1 VDVLLAVNQRDF
13 DDYLALFSRELSTS
27 SHVSAAG
34 ARIHTVSRR
43 LCVWLWLCP
52 VVVGMGQQRVVCVF
66 PRIVCVFGGGAGVL
80 LHVLLVWSPL
90 VGALSEYKVLGCS
103 SLHTPTFRQ

>member
-1 VDVLLAVNQRDF
+1 
-13 DDYLALFSRELSTS
+13 
-27 SHVSAAG
+27 
-34 ARIHTVSRR
+34 
-43 LCVWLWLCP
+43 
-52 VVVGMGQQRVVCVF
+52 VF
-66 PRIVCVFGGGAGVL
+66 CEGLCVFGGGAGVL